1 MMNLKE
7 KAKNL
12 PSVPGVYLM
21 KDSDGRIIYVGKS
34 KHLKN
39 RVQSYFQHSKN
50 HTKKVEK
57 LVKNINDFDYI
68 VTDTEF
74 EAFMLECKLIQE
86 LQPMYNTM
94 MKRPQSY
101 TYIVIKLNQ
110 AISSI
115 ETTNLMD
122 DNDGNHYFGPYPNKN
137 RVEKAIQGLKEFLKI
152 DCQSPAAK
160 NAPCLNYSIGLC
172 IGMCLGKSH
181 VTKQYHTI
189 ITNIIALLNGTDK
202 MILQE
207 MKKQMLEAAE
217 NVDFEKAAKYRDDI
231 EAITSLL
238 KKEKVIK
245 FTKKNKNIVMIE
257 YLPEHSMK
265 LFLIKGNKVLFS
277 EKYQLENIEQLK
289 KQIKTIILTFFKR
302 NTRQPSLKISKNEID
317 DAQII
322 YSYLK
327 SSNCNYIVIPN
338 TWLHPKKHD
347 QIDLAIHTLLSS
359 EK

>member
-1 MMNLKE
+1 MMNLKD

-110 AISSI
+110 AIPSI

-137 RVEKAIQGLKEFLKI
+137 RAEKAIQGLKEFLKI
-152 DCQSPAAK
+152 DCHYPATK
-160 NAPCLNYSIGLC
+160 NTPCLNYSIGLC
-172 IGMCLGKSH
+172 IGMCLGTSH

-202 MILQE
+202 TILQD
-207 MKKQMLEAAE
+207 MKKKMLEAAE
-217 NVDFEKAAKYRDDI
+217 NVDFEKASKYRDDI

-257 YLPEHSMK
+257 YLPEQSMK

-277 EKYQLENIEQLK
+277 EKYQLENKNIEQLR
-289 KQIKTIILTFFKR
+289 KQIKTT
-302 NTRQPSLKISKNEID
+302 ISN
-317 DAQII
+317 
-322 YSYLK
+322 LF
-327 SSNCNYIVIPN
+327 
-338 TWLHPKKHD
+338 
-347 QIDLAIHTLLSS
+347 
-359 EK
+359 